1 MGALPWAHA
10 TGWDI
15 VKGDRVRL
23 IQVSLY
29 YCVLKLN
36 NLNLTFKKKNNL
48 SVDNECNITF
58 TIFKALLKLSCMVFS
73 KEVR

>member
-36 NLNLTFKKKNNL
+36 NLNLTLKKKQ
-48 SVDNECNITF
+48 SICWQRV
-58 TIFKALLKLSCMVFS
+58 
-73 KEVR
+73 

>member
-36 NLNLTFKKKNNL
+36 NLNLTFKKKTIYL
-48 SVDNECNITF
+48 LTTSVILPLRF
-58 TIFKALLKLSCMVFS
+58 LKPC
-73 KEVR
+73 